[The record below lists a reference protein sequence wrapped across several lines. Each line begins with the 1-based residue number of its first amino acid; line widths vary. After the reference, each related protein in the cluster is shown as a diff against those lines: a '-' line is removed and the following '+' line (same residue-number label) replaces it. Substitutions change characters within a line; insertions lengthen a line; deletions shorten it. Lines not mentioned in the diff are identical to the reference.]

1 MNVRSAIISIA
12 SPGLLVLA
20 MSAMRFTVADS
31 HDSSRAHN
39 ELEAC
44 TLLSNSDAA
53 NALEVPSTSSK
64 RLVEA
69 SPRGCIW
76 SNDPAAS
83 DSSRRVA
90 LVLHAPAAFQA
101 AMHTVITTIKI
112 EPVAGVGD
120 NAFYQVFPADSP
132 MLWVLKANTAFSL
145 RIMTHLK
152 PAPFTT
158 EQEKAKEA
166 VLGKAVAAKL

>member
-1 MNVRSAIISIA
+1 MDARRAITSIA
-12 SPGLLVLA
+12 NPGLLLLA
-20 MSAMRFTVADS
+20 MSATGYKAADW
-31 HDSSRAHN
+31 HDSLRDRN

-53 NALEVPSTSSK
+53 KALDVATTSSK

-69 SPRGCIW
+69 SPRGCVW

-112 EPVAGVGD
+112 EPVAGIGD

-132 MLWVLKANTAFSL
+132 MIWVLKGSTAFSL
-145 RIMTHLK
+145 RIITRLK
-152 PAPFTT
+152 PAPFTI

-166 VLGKAVAAKL
+166 VLAKAVVAKL